1 MLYLTCDLSENSEL
15 GETPPH
21 SHWSPQLPLLVPW
34 SITAQ
39 NSRETS
45 PPLQVW
51 NGDPMNDVLLC
62 HFVSTKISD
71 YADEIFLVVN
81 EELDLSALPH

>member
-1 MLYLTCDLSENSEL
+1 MLYLTCDLSEDSEL

-21 SHWSPQLPLLVPW
+21 SHWSPQLPLLVSW

-51 NGDPMNDVLLC
+51 NGDPMMLLYITLC
-62 HFVSTKISD
+62 RRKYLIMPTKIL
-71 YADEIFLVVN
+71 LVVN